1 MDFSTPLPSD
11 PCELTIG
18 DAMRLMRLGE
28 LSPVELTESSL
39 ARIAATEPAI
49 KAWNVVLA
57 DEARAAARQAED
69 ELRSGLDRGPLHGI
83 PTGIKDIIDV
93 AGVRTTC
100 NSRSRA
106 DAAPATAD
114 APVVT
119 RLREAG
125 MVVLGKTVT
134 QEFAAGVVSAP
145 ARNPW
150 DPARIPGGSSG
161 GTAAAL
167 AAGTFPA
174 AMGSDTGGSI
184 RIPAAACGG
193 VGLKPTYGAVSKRG
207 VYPLAWSLDTVGPLA
222 RTVED
227 AALVYNAIAGH
238 DPLDP
243 MSARFT
249 PEDAT
254 AEIGRDLAGIRIGV
268 VRGAFLE
275 RVQPAVAAAFDAALP
290 VLRACGAEVVEV
302 EWAESATARAAGM
315 IINRVETV
323 GIHADGL
330 KTHPEL
336 FGPEMRLRLEANRLF
351 PAGGYL
357 RALQA
362 RVLMRES
369 IARVFAEHRLDAI
382 VVPTLPGIAAPAD
395 DTFVDYADGSRE
407 PVALAYTRLCT
418 VFNCTGQPALSV
430 PCGFSPEGLPVGLTI
445 AGRPFAEARICR
457 IGHAYER
464 AAGWWQQRP
473 ALIHA

>member
-1 MDFSTPLPSD
+1 MDFSAPLPSD
-11 PCELTIG
+11 PCELAVG

-28 LSPVELTESSL
+28 LSPVELVESSL
-39 ARIAATEPAI
+39 ARIAATQPTI
-49 KAWNVVLA
+49 RAWNTILA
-57 DEARAAARQAED
+57 DEARADARVAED
-69 ELRSGLDRGPLHGI
+69 ELRAGVDRGPLHGI

-100 NSRSRA
+100 NSRVREA
-106 DAAPATAD
+106 AAPAAED
-114 APVVT
+114 APVVAS
-119 RLREAG
+119 LRRAG
-125 MVVLGKTVT
+125 MIVLGKTVT

-145 ARNPW
+145 CRNPW

-167 AAGTFPA
+167 AAGTFPV

-184 RIPAAACGG
+184 RIPAAACGV

-243 MSARFT
+243 MSARFQ

-254 AEIGRDLAGIRIGV
+254 AEIGRDLAGLRIGV
-268 VRGAFLE
+268 VRGAFFE
-275 RVQPAVAAAFDAALP
+275 RIQPAVAAAFDAALP
-290 VLRACGAEVVEV
+290 VFSDLGATVLEV
-302 EWAESATARAAGM
+302 EWAESADARAAGM

-323 GIHADGL
+323 GVHSDGL
-330 KTHPEL
+330 REHPEHY
-336 FGPEMRLRLEANRLF
+336 GPELRLRLEANRLF

-369 IARVFAEHRLDAI
+369 IARLFAEHRLDAI
-382 VVPTLPGIAAPAD
+382 VVPTLPGVAAPAD
-395 DTFVDYADGSRE
+395 DTFVDYPDGSRE

-430 PCGFSPEGLPVGLTI
+430 PSGFSAAGLPVALTI
-445 AGRPFAEARICR
+445 AGRPFAEARVCR

-464 AAGWWQQRP
+464 AAGWWTRRP
-473 ALIHA
+473 PLLEA